1 MLTLVRGHGGQGR
14 GQGGDTGVRA
24 RGEGLQPLTV
34 LQRPCPLRT
43 VLGRPHGAHRR
54 GSGWRHAP
62 ENRARTLVWMGVGG
76 TVGVGVELSG
86 SRGQGSGWTRSRASR
101 VQLL

>member
-1 MLTLVRGHGGQGR
+1 METQESEPGGGR
-14 GQGGDTGVRA
+14 
-24 RGEGLQPLTV
+24 LQPLTV

-62 ENRARTLVWMGVGG
+62 ENRARTLVWTVWGDRGG
-76 TVGVGVELSG
+76 GGGAQWQPG
-86 SRGQGSGWTRSRASR
+86 SRVRVDKVESKQGPAPVASTPA
-101 VQLL
+101 L